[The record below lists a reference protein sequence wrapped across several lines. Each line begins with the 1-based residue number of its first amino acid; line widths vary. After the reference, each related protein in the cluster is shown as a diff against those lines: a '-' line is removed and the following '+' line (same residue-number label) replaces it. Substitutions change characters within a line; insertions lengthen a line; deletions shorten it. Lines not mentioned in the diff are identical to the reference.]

1 MKNNP
6 ADFWNERFGKE
17 EFIYGTEPNQFFK
30 EQLQNLEIGTL
41 LLPAEGEGRNA
52 VYAAIQ
58 GWEVSAFDISEQG
71 RVKAMLLAKQHK
83 VNINYEIASVLD
95 YTNHKQFDVIAF
107 CYTHFPIDIR
117 KTAHKQMLQLLK
129 KGGII
134 IFEAFAKAQLSNDFG
149 GPKNEAMLFS
159 IDEVKQEFTG
169 LDFKILEE
177 KTIELSEGE
186 FHKGKAEVIR
196 FVGVKNE

>member
-6 ADFWNERFGKE
+6 ADFWNERFGNE

-30 EQLQNLEIGTL
+30 EQLDKLKPGKI

-52 VYAAIQ
+52 VYAATQ
-58 GWEVSAFDISEQG
+58 GWEVTAFDISERG
-71 RVKAMLLAKQHK
+71 KEKALQLSEQYK
-83 VNINYEIASVLD
+83 VIINYEVTSVLD
-95 YTNHKQFDVIAF
+95 YASQKQFDVIAF
-107 CYTHFPIDIR
+107 CYTHFPVEIR
-117 KTAHKQMLQLLK
+117 KVAHKQMLQLLK
-129 KGGII
+129 KGGNI
-134 IFEAFAKAQLSNDFG
+134 IFEAFAKSQLGNSSG
-149 GPKNEAMLFS
+149 GPKNKEMLFS
-159 IDEVKQEFTG
+159 IDEIKQEFKG

-196 FVGVKNE
+196 FVGVKS

>member
-17 EFIYGTEPNQFFK
+17 EFIYGTEPNIFFK
-30 EQLQNLEIGTL
+30 EQLDKLETGTL

-52 VYAAIQ
+52 VYAATQ

-71 RVKAMLLAKQHK
+71 REKAMLLAKQHK
-83 VNINYEIASVLD
+83 VNINYEIVSVLD
-95 YTNHKQFDVIAF
+95 YTSHKQFDVIAF

-129 KGGII
+129 KGGTI
-134 IFEAFAKAQLSNDFG
+134 IFEAFAKAQLNNDSG

-159 IDEVKQEFTG
+159 LDEVKQEFTR
-169 LDFKILEE
+169 LDFKTLEE
-177 KTIELSEGE
+177 KTIELSEGNY
-186 FHKGKAEVIR
+186 HKGKAQVIR
-196 FVGVKNE
+196 FIGVKL

>member
-6 ADFWNERFGKE
+6 ADFWNERFGRE
-17 EFIYGTEPNQFFK
+17 EFIYGTEPNIFFK
-30 EQLQNLEIGTL
+30 EQLDKLETGTL

-52 VYAAIQ
+52 VYAAAQ

-71 RVKAMLLAKQHK
+71 KEKAMLLAKQHK

-95 YTNHKQFDVIAF
+95 YTSHKQFDVIAF

-129 KGGII
+129 KGGTI
-134 IFEAFAKAQLSNDFG
+134 IFEAFAKAQLNNDSG

-159 IDEVKQEFTG
+159 IDEVKQEFTR
-169 LDFKILEE
+169 LDFKTLEE
-177 KTIELSEGE
+177 KTIELSEGNY
-186 FHKGKAEVIR
+186 HKGKAQVIR
-196 FVGVKNE
+196 FIGVKL

>member
-52 VYAAIQ
+52 VYAATQ

-71 RVKAMLLAKQHK
+71 RVKAIFLAKQ
-83 VNINYEIASVLD
+83 
-95 YTNHKQFDVIAF
+95 
-107 CYTHFPIDIR
+107 
-117 KTAHKQMLQLLK
+117 
-129 KGGII
+129 
-134 IFEAFAKAQLSNDFG
+134 
-149 GPKNEAMLFS
+149 
-159 IDEVKQEFTG
+159 
-169 LDFKILEE
+169 
-177 KTIELSEGE
+177 
-186 FHKGKAEVIR
+186 
-196 FVGVKNE
+196 

>member
-6 ADFWNERFGKE
+6 ADFWNERFGRE
-17 EFIYGTEPNQFFK
+17 EFIYGTEPNIFFK
-30 EQLQNLEIGTL
+30 EQLDKLETGTL

-52 VYAAIQ
+52 VYAATQ

-71 RVKAMLLAKQHK
+71 RVKAMLLAKQYK

-95 YTNHKQFDVIAF
+95 YTSHKQFDVIAF

-129 KGGII
+129 KGGTI
-134 IFEAFAKAQLSNDFG
+134 IFEAFAKAQLNNDSG

-159 IDEVKQEFTG
+159 IDEVKQEFTR
-169 LDFKILEE
+169 LDFKTLEE
-177 KTIELSEGE
+177 KTIELSEGNY
-186 FHKGKAEVIR
+186 HKGKAQVIR
-196 FVGVKNE
+196 FIGVKL

>member
-6 ADFWNERFGKE
+6 TDFWNDRFGQE

-30 EQLQNLEIGTL
+30 EQLQKLQKGTL

-52 VYAAIQ
+52 VYAAKQ
-58 GWEVSAFDISEQG
+58 GWKVSAFDISEKAKE
-71 RVKAMLLAKQHK
+71 KAMLLSKQNHVSIDYK
-83 VNINYEIASVLD
+83 VDGVLD
-95 YTNHKQFDVIAF
+95 FISNTQFDVIGL
-107 CYTHFPIDIR
+107 CYTHFPLDIR
-117 KTAHKQMLQLLK
+117 KKASQYLLQFLK
-129 KGGII
+129 KGGVI
-134 IFEAFAKAQLSNDFG
+134 IFEAFAKAQINNNSG

-159 IDEVKQEFTG
+159 IEEVKQEFTN
-169 LDFKILEE
+169 LEFNILEE

-196 FVGVKNE
+196 FVGVKM

>member
-1 MKNNP
+1 M
-6 ADFWNERFGKE
+6 
-17 EFIYGTEPNQFFK
+17 
-30 EQLQNLEIGTL
+30 QNLEIGTL

-52 VYAAIQ
+52 VYAATQ

-71 RVKAMLLAKQHK
+71 RVKAMLLAKQYK

-95 YTNHKQFDVIAF
+95 YTSHKQFDVIAF

-129 KGGII
+129 KGGKI
-134 IFEAFAKAQLSNDFG
+134 IFEAFAKAQLNNDSG

-159 IDEVKQEFTG
+159 LDEVKQEFTG

-177 KTIELSEGE
+177 KTIELSEGNY
-186 FHKGKAEVIR
+186 HKGKAQVIR
-196 FVGVKNE
+196 FIGVKL